1 MRIIE
6 KCLWFLCGAL
16 VLCTALLC
24 LPMVHAE
31 NRCTNPQP
39 AIGLSRSRNTT
50 SSPVSAT
57 SLPPQTTSAR
67 PTRDTTPAINNK
79 TDYHIDLSTLAAPT
93 FSPTPGNPAVL
104 IVHTH
109 GSEAYTPDDEYPY
122 TPTDTD
128 RTNDPAFNM
137 IRPGHAL
144 ATLLNAQG
152 VVTLHDETLHD
163 DPSYSGSYS
172 RSLKTVNG
180 YLERYPSIQL
190 VIDLHRDAFLYED
203 GTRLRSTCTVDGEQ
217 AAKIMLVVGTDA
229 GGLTHPNW
237 RANLATAAYLY
248 QALEA
253 LSPGISRPIDLR
265 EERFNQHV
273 SGGAL
278 IVELG
283 ASGNTLGEALRSVSV
298 LADAIV
304 RILGT

>member
-50 SSPVSAT
+50 ASPVCAT
-57 SLPPQTTSAR
+57 SAPPQTTSAR
-67 PTRDTTPAINNK
+67 PTRDATPAINNK

-93 FSPTPGNPAVL
+93 FSPIPGNPAVL

-109 GSEAYTPDDEYPY
+109 GSEAYTPDEEYPY

-128 RTNDPAFNM
+128 RTDDPAYNM

-144 ATLLNAQG
+144 AALLNAQG
-152 VVTLHDETLHD
+152 IVTLHDETLHD

-172 RSLKTVNG
+172 RSLRTVES
-180 YLERYPSIQL
+180 YLSENPSIQL
-190 VIDLHRDAFLYED
+190 VIDLHRDAFIYED
-203 GTRLRSTCTVDGEQ
+203 GTRLRTVCQVDGED
-217 AAKIMLVVGTDA
+217 AARIMLVVGTDA
-229 GGLTHPNW
+229 GGLIHPGW
-237 RANLATAAYLY
+237 ESNLGTAL
-248 QALEA
+248 ALQRQLEELA
-253 LSPGISRPIDLR
+253 PGITRPVDLR
-265 EERFNQHV
+265 RERFNQHV

-304 RILGT
+304 QILGT